1 MRLLDRYRL
10 KNIIIV
16 ILLLANAFLLG
27 VLSMRQTSE
36 NASHRQT
43 SEQLVKLCAADGMSL
58 KAEDI
63 PSKTAP
69 AGQSLARDMDRER
82 EVAAFF
88 LGKNPVRAD
97 QGGDLYSYTGA
108 AGGAAQFRS
117 GGSFDIACALSG
129 SDGAQLVRDFC
140 REFSYSDPVFALDD
154 NGSGTAAAVCRYGK
168 LTVSNCTVTFTLDRG
183 TLMAVSGTL
192 LPEKGTDLSFD
203 QEPLSAA
210 AALTAF
216 QKMRRERQAAVSSIT
231 EISSCYELQSAA
243 SSMSLV
249 PAWCIVTDTGEYY
262 VNCISGAVTSN

>member
-1 MRLLDRYRL
+1 MDRYRL
-10 KNIIIV
+10 KNIIII

-43 SEQLVKLCAADGMSL
+43 GEQLVELFASDGMTL
-58 KAEDI
+58 HAEDI
-63 PSKTAP
+63 PSKAAP
-69 AGQSLARDMDRER
+69 AGQSLTRDMERER

-88 LGKNPVRAD
+88 LGKNPARAD
-97 QGGDLYSYTGA
+97 QGGDLYSYTGTG
-108 AGGAAQFRS
+108 GGAAQFRS

-129 SDGAQLVRDFC
+129 VDGAELVRDFC
-140 REFSYSDPVFALDD
+140 REFSYSDPVFVLDD
-154 NGSGTAAAVCRYGK
+154 DGSGTATAICRFGK
-168 LTVSNCTVTFTLDRG
+168 LAVSNCTVTFTLDRG

-192 LPEKGTDLSFD
+192 LPEKGTELSFD

-231 EISSCYELQSAA
+231 EISPCYELQSAA
-243 SSMSLV
+243 STMSLV
-249 PAWCIVTDTGEYY
+249 PAWCIVTDTSKYY
-262 VNCISGAVTSN
+262 VNCVSGAVTSY

>member
-1 MRLLDRYRL
+1 MDRYRL

-43 SEQLVKLCAADGMSL
+43 SEQLVKLFAADGMSL

-88 LGKNPVRAD
+88 VGKNPVRAD

-108 AGGAAQFRS
+108 AGGAART
-117 GGSFDIACALSG
+117 
-129 SDGAQLVRDFC
+129 
-140 REFSYSDPVFALDD
+140 
-154 NGSGTAAAVCRYGK
+154 NGMRYV
-168 LTVSNCTVTFTLDRG
+168 TVSNSFEFFRNTKSDHLIAEGRIKSRGRTICVAEVEIHDGLGKLLCSGTFTLFCTGKLDK
-183 TLMAVSGTL
+183 
-192 LPEKGTDLSFD
+192 LPED
-203 QEPLSAA
+203 
-210 AALTAF
+210 
-216 QKMRRERQAAVSSIT
+216 
-231 EISSCYELQSAA
+231 
-243 SSMSLV
+243 
-249 PAWCIVTDTGEYY
+249 
-262 VNCISGAVTSN
+262 

>member
-1 MRLLDRYRL
+1 MRRLDRYWL
-10 KNIIIV
+10 KNIIII
-16 ILLLANAFLLG
+16 ILLLTNAFLLG

-43 SEQLVKLCAADGMSL
+43 GEQLVELFAADGMTL
-58 KAEDI
+58 RAEDI
-63 PSKTAP
+63 PSKAAP
-69 AGQSLARDMDRER
+69 AGQSLTRDMDRER

-108 AGGAAQFRS
+108 SGGAAQFRS

-129 SDGAQLVRDFC
+129 ADGAELVRDFC
-140 REFSYSDPVFALDD
+140 REFSYSDPAFVLDD
-154 NGSGTAAAVCRYGK
+154 GGSGTATAICRYGK
-168 LTVSNCTVTFTLDRG
+168 LTVANCTVTFTLDRG

-192 LPEKGTDLSFD
+192 LPKKGTDLSFE

-216 QKMRRERQAAVSSIT
+216 QKMRRERQTAVSSIT
-231 EISSCYELQSAA
+231 EIFPCYESQSAA
-243 SSMSLV
+243 STMSLV
-249 PAWCIVTDTGEYY
+249 PAWCIVTDTGSYY
-262 VNCISGAVTSN
+262 VNCISGVVTSY